1 MSDEQKIKLIE
12 LKQKVN
18 DLEFELDKI
27 KNEFMM
33 KIIIA
38 VILIFFL
45 TIVGLFY
52 LIINLSRII
61 SLNQK
66 RKSLEL
72 KTKELNHEIN
82 KIEISLL

>member
-1 MSDEQKIKLIE
+1 MSDEQKTKLIE

-38 VILIFFL
+38 VILIFF
-45 TIVGLFY
+45 
-52 LIINLSRII
+52 
-61 SLNQK
+61 
-66 RKSLEL
+66 
-72 KTKELNHEIN
+72 
-82 KIEISLL
+82 

>member
-1 MSDEQKIKLIE
+1 MTDEQKTKLIK

-27 KNEFMM
+27 KNEFMT
-33 KIIIA
+33 KIIIS
-38 VILIFFL
+38 VILIVIL
-45 TIVGLFY
+45 LIVGVFY
-52 LIINLSRII
+52 LIINLSRIS

-72 KTKELNHEIN
+72 KIKELNHEIN

>member
-1 MSDEQKIKLIE
+1 MSDEQKTKLIE

-38 VILIFFL
+38 VILIFFFNHSRA
-45 TIVGLFY
+45 ILF
-52 LIINLSRII
+52 N
-61 SLNQK
+61 
-66 RKSLEL
+66 
-72 KTKELNHEIN
+72 N
-82 KIEISLL
+82 KFIKNY